1 MSTPIKE
8 LLHNEINQ
16 ILKEKDHRVIFRKT
30 NIIPDDEDLFQELKT
45 YVNYEKIPHK
55 SVLGIDIYQYSSG
68 YGVLEQSLI
77 PFLLHR
83 FMEVAIE
90 QCFVNHRYIFQK
102 YDPKRIRDHFIST
115 GDGGFFIFDT
125 PLHSLLFA
133 INLAVV
139 LRVYNAFH
147 FYPKLRR
154 IIGSINLRY
163 AITQD
168 NIYKFGNN
176 FFGRA
181 IINNARILQ
190 RDNLNR
196 CLIDQNVNKWFL
208 VNIGGIENL
217 QVLTMTEVS
226 NIEEFLND
234 YDCNVLDEYP
244 DEIFGIIEKRT
255 YGIINSDILKIGIIQ
270 SKSTELNIYLLH
282 LQVALKLINDDD
294 PKQTKVFT
302 ISLGNLNTTG
312 I

>member
-1 MSTPIKE
+1 MSLPIKE
-8 LLHNEINQ
+8 LSYDEINEILIQ
-16 ILKEKDHRVIFRKT
+16 KDHRVIFRKT
-30 NIIPDDEDLFQELKT
+30 NIIPDDEDLFQELNT
-45 YVNYEKIPHK
+45 YVDYDNIPHK
-55 SVLGIDIYQYSSG
+55 SVLGIDIYQYSTG
-68 YGVLEQSLI
+68 YSVLEQTMI
-77 PFLLHR
+77 PFLFRR
-83 FMEVAIE
+83 FMETAIE

-102 YDPKRIRDHFIST
+102 YDKKRINDHFIST

-133 INLAVV
+133 INFAIV

-154 IIGSINLRY
+154 IIGSINMRY
-163 AITQD
+163 AITYD
-168 NIYKFGNN
+168 NIYKFGDNY
-176 FFGRA
+176 FGRA

-196 CLIDQNVNKWFL
+196 CLFDQNVNKWFL
-208 VNIGGIENL
+208 VNLGGIENL
-217 QVLTMTEVS
+217 QVITMTEIS

-234 YDCNVLDEYP
+234 YDCSVLDDYP

-255 YGIINSDILKIGIIQ
+255 YGIINSDILKIGFIQ

-294 PKQTKVFT
+294 PDQTKVFT

>member
-1 MSTPIKE
+1 MSLPIKE
-8 LLHNEINQ
+8 LSYDEINKVL
-16 ILKEKDHRVIFRKT
+16 IEKDHRVIFRKT
-30 NIIPDDEDLFQELKT
+30 NIIPDDEDLFEELNA
-45 YVNYEKIPHK
+45 YVDYDNIPHK
-55 SVLGIDIYQYSSG
+55 SVLGIDIYQYSTG
-68 YGVLEQSLI
+68 YSVLEQSLI
-77 PFLLHR
+77 PFLFRR
-83 FMEVAIE
+83 FMETAIE

-102 YDPKRIRDHFIST
+102 YDKKRINDHFIST

-133 INLAVV
+133 INFAIV

-163 AITQD
+163 AVTYD
-168 NIYKFGNN
+168 NIYKFGDNY
-176 FFGRA
+176 FGRA

-196 CLIDQNVNKWFL
+196 CLFDQNVNKWFL
-208 VNIGGIENL
+208 VNLGGIENL
-217 QVLTMTEVS
+217 QVITMTEIS

-234 YDCNVLDEYP
+234 YDCSILDDYP

-255 YGIINSDILKIGIIQ
+255 YGIINSDILKIGFIQ

-294 PKQTKVFT
+294 PDQTKVFT

>member
-1 MSTPIKE
+1 MSFSIKE
-8 LLHNEINQ
+8 LDYKEINR
-16 ILKEKDHRVIFRKT
+16 ILKEKDQRVVFNKT
-30 NIIPDDEDLFQELKT
+30 NIIPDDSDLLAELEA
-45 YVNYEKIPHK
+45 YVDYENTPFK
-55 SVLGIDIYQYSSG
+55 SVLGLDIYQYSSG
-68 YGVLEQSLI
+68 YSVFEQALI
-77 PFLLHR
+77 PFLFRR
-83 FMEVAIE
+83 FMEVAID

-102 YDPKRIRDHFIST
+102 YDPKKIREHFIST

-133 INLAVV
+133 INFAIV

-147 FYPKLRR
+147 FYPKLRS

-163 AITQD
+163 AITYD
-168 NIYKFGNN
+168 NIYKFGDNY
-176 FFGRA
+176 FGRA

-217 QVLTMTEVS
+217 QVITMTDIS

-234 YDCNVLDEYP
+234 YDCSVLDDYP

-255 YGIINSDILKIGIIQ
+255 YGIINSDILKIGFIK
-270 SKSTELNIYLLH
+270 SKSTELNIYLIH

-294 PKQTKVFT
+294 PEQTKVFT
-302 ISLGNLNTTG
+302 ISLGNLNASG

>member
-1 MSTPIKE
+1 MSLPIKE
-8 LLHNEINQ
+8 LNFDEINRF
-16 ILKEKDHRVIFRKT
+16 LLEKDHRVIFRKT
-30 NIIPDDEDLFQELKT
+30 NIIPDDEDLFDELKA
-45 YVNYEKIPHK
+45 YVDYDNIPPK
-55 SVLGIDIYQYSSG
+55 SVLGIDIYQYSTG

-77 PFLLHR
+77 PFLFSR
-83 FMEVAIE
+83 FMETAIE

-102 YDPKRIRDHFIST
+102 YNKQRIKDHFIST

-133 INLAVV
+133 INFAIV

-154 IIGSINLRY
+154 IIGSINMRY
-163 AITQD
+163 AITYD
-168 NIYKFGNN
+168 NIYKFGDN

-181 IINNARILQ
+181 IINCARILQ

-196 CLIDQNVNKWFL
+196 CLFDQNVNKWFL

-217 QVLTMTEVS
+217 QVITMSEIS
-226 NIEEFLND
+226 NIEEFLNG
-234 YDCNVLDEYP
+234 YDCTILDDYP

-255 YGIINSDILKIGIIQ
+255 YGIINSDILKIGFIQ

-294 PKQTKVFT
+294 PDQTKVFT

>member
-1 MSTPIKE
+1 MSLPIKE
-8 LLHNEINQ
+8 LSYEEINSF
-16 ILKEKDHRVIFRKT
+16 LKEKDHRVIFRKT
-30 NIIPDDEDLFQELKT
+30 NIIPDDEDLFQDLHT
-45 YVNYEKIPHK
+45 YVDYDNIPHK
-55 SVLGIDIYQYSSG
+55 SVLGVDIYQYSTG
-68 YGVLEQSLI
+68 YSVLEQSLI
-77 PFLLHR
+77 PFLFRR
-83 FMEVAIE
+83 FMETAIE

-102 YDPKRIRDHFIST
+102 YDAKRIKDHFIST

-133 INLAVV
+133 INFAIV

-163 AITQD
+163 AITYD
-168 NIYKFGNN
+168 NIYKFGDN

-196 CLIDQNVNKWFL
+196 CLFDQNVNKWFL

-217 QVLTMTEVS
+217 QVITMTEIS
-226 NIEEFLND
+226 NIEEFLKD
-234 YDCNVLDEYP
+234 YDCSILDDYP
-244 DEIFGIIEKRT
+244 DEVFGIIEKRT
-255 YGIINSDILKIGIIQ
+255 YGIINSDILKIGFIQ
-270 SKSTELNIYLLH
+270 SKYTELNIYLLH

-294 PKQTKVFT
+294 PDQTKVFT
-302 ISLGNLNTTG
+302 ISLGNLNTSG

>member
-1 MSTPIKE
+1 MSVPIKE
-8 LLHNEINQ
+8 LSYDEISN
-16 ILKEKDHRVIFRKT
+16 ILTEKDDRVIFRKT
-30 NIIPDDEDLFQELKT
+30 NIIPDDKDLYAELQT
-45 YVNYEKIPHK
+45 YINDKNVPLK
-55 SVLGIDIYQYSSG
+55 SVLGVDIYQYSTG
-68 YGVLEQSLI
+68 YGHFEQSLI
-77 PFLLHR
+77 PFLFRR
-83 FMEVAIE
+83 FMEVAIK
-90 QCFVNHRYIFQK
+90 QCFANHKYIFQK
-102 YDPKRIRDHFIST
+102 YDKEKINKYFIST

-133 INLAVV
+133 INMAII

-147 FYPKLRR
+147 FYPKLRS

-163 AITQD
+163 AITYD
-168 NIYKFGNN
+168 NIYKFGDN

-181 IINNARILQ
+181 IINCARILQ

-208 VNIGGIENL
+208 VNIGGLENL
-217 QVLTMTEVS
+217 QVITMTEIS
-226 NIEEFLND
+226 NIEEFLDD
-234 YDCNVLDEYP
+234 YDCNILDDYP

-255 YGIINSDILKIGIIQ
+255 YGIINSDILKIGIIK
-270 SKSTELNIYLLH
+270 SKNTELNIYLLH

-294 PKQTKVFT
+294 PEQTKVFT

>member
-1 MSTPIKE
+1 MSKPIKE
-8 LLHNEINQ
+8 LSYKHINQ

-30 NIIPDDEDLFQELKT
+30 NIIPDDEDLYKELT
-45 YVNYEKIPHK
+45 AYVDYDKIPNK
-55 SVLGIDIYQYSSG
+55 SVLGVDIYQYSTG

-77 PFLLHR
+77 PFLFSR
-83 FMEVAIE
+83 FMEIAIE

-125 PLHSLLFA
+125 PLHSMLFA
-133 INLAVV
+133 INFAII

-163 AITQD
+163 AITHD
-168 NIYKFGNN
+168 NVYKFGDN

-181 IINNARILQ
+181 IINCARILQ

-226 NIEEFLND
+226 NIQEFLND
-234 YDCNVLDEYP
+234 YDVSILDDSP

-294 PKQTKVFT
+294 PDQTKVFT

>member
-1 MSTPIKE
+1 MSLPIKE
-8 LLHNEINQ
+8 LSYDEINK
-16 ILKEKDHRVIFRKT
+16 ILTEKDHRVIFRKT
-30 NIIPDDEDLFQELKT
+30 NIIPDDEDLFQDLNT
-45 YVNYEKIPHK
+45 YVDYENIPHK
-55 SVLGIDIYQYSSG
+55 SVLGIDIYQYSTG
-68 YGVLEQSLI
+68 YSVLEQSLI
-77 PFLLHR
+77 PFLFRR
-83 FMEVAIE
+83 FMETAIE

-102 YDPKRIRDHFIST
+102 YDKNRINNHFIST

-133 INLAVV
+133 INFAIV

-154 IIGSINLRY
+154 IIGSINMRY
-163 AITQD
+163 AITYD
-168 NIYKFGNN
+168 NIYKFGDNY
-176 FFGRA
+176 FGRA

-196 CLIDQNVNKWFL
+196 CLFDQNVNKWFL

-217 QVLTMTEVS
+217 QVITMTEIS

-234 YDCNVLDEYP
+234 YDCSILDDYP

-255 YGIINSDILKIGIIQ
+255 YGIINSDILKIGFIQ

-294 PKQTKVFT
+294 PDQTKVFT

>member
-1 MSTPIKE
+1 MSAPIKE
-8 LLHNEINQ
+8 LSYEEISE

-30 NIIPDDEDLFQELKT
+30 NIIPDDEDLFKDLT
-45 YVNYEKIPHK
+45 SYVNYNNIPQK
-55 SVLGIDIYQYSSG
+55 SVLGIDIYQYSTG
-68 YGVLEQSLI
+68 YSELEQSLI
-77 PFLLHR
+77 PYLFRR
-83 FMEVAIE
+83 FMETAIE

-102 YDPKRIRDHFIST
+102 YDKQRINDHFIST

-133 INLAVV
+133 INFAIV

-154 IIGSINLRY
+154 IIGSINMRY
-163 AITQD
+163 AITYD

-208 VNIGGIENL
+208 VNIGGLENL
-217 QVLTMTEVS
+217 QVLTMTEIS

-234 YDCNVLDEYP
+234 YDCSVLDDYP

-294 PKQTKVFT
+294 PDQTKVFT

>member
-1 MSTPIKE
+1 MSVPIKE
-8 LLHNEINQ
+8 LNYDEIKN
-16 ILKEKDHRVIFRKT
+16 ILQEKDHRVIFRKT
-30 NIIPDDEDLFQELKT
+30 NIIPDDEDLYEDLKA
-45 YVNYEKIPHK
+45 YINNDNIPHK
-55 SVLGIDIYQYSSG
+55 SVLGLDIYQYSTG
-68 YGVLEQSLI
+68 YGELEQALI
-77 PFLLHR
+77 PFLFRR
-83 FMEVAIE
+83 FMETTIR
-90 QCFVNHRYIFQK
+90 QCFTNHKYIFQK
-102 YDPKRIRDHFIST
+102 YTPQRIRDHFIST

-125 PLHSLLFA
+125 PLHSLVFAMNFA
-133 INLAVV
+133 IV
-139 LRVYNAFH
+139 LRVFNAFH

-163 AITQD
+163 AITYD

-208 VNIGGIENL
+208 VNIGGLENL
-217 QVLTMTEVS
+217 QVITMTEIS
-226 NIEEFLND
+226 NIQDFLDD
-234 YDCNVLDEYP
+234 YDCSILDENP

-255 YGIINSDILKIGIIQ
+255 YGIINSDILKIGKIQ

-282 LQVALKLINDDD
+282 LQVSLKLVNDDD
-294 PKQTKVFT
+294 PEQTKVFT
-302 ISLGNLNTTG
+302 ISLGNLNTAG

>member
-1 MSTPIKE
+1 MSVPIKE
-8 LLHNEINQ
+8 LNYDEISK
-16 ILKEKDHRVIFRKT
+16 ILQEKDNRVIFRKT
-30 NIIPDDEDLFQELKT
+30 NIIPDDEDLFKELNA
-45 YVNYEKIPHK
+45 YVDNEHIPHK
-55 SVLGIDIYQYSSG
+55 SVLGIDIYQYSTG
-68 YGVLEQSLI
+68 YSHLEQSLI
-77 PFLLHR
+77 PFLFRR
-83 FMEVAIE
+83 FMETAIE

-102 YDPKRIRDHFIST
+102 YDKERINNHFIST

-133 INLAVV
+133 INFAVV

-154 IIGSINLRY
+154 IIGSINMRY
-163 AITQD
+163 AITYD
-168 NIYKFGNN
+168 NIYKFGDNY
-176 FFGRA
+176 FGRA

-196 CLIDQNVNKWFL
+196 CLFDQNVNKWFL
-208 VNIGGIENL
+208 VNVGGIENL
-217 QVLTMTEVS
+217 QVITMTEIS
-226 NIEEFLND
+226 NIEEFLNN
-234 YDCNVLDEYP
+234 YDCSFLDDYP

-255 YGIINSDILKIGIIQ
+255 YGIINSDILKIGFIQ

-282 LQVALKLINDDD
+282 LQVALKLVNDDD
-294 PKQTKVFT
+294 PDQSKVFT

>member
-1 MSTPIKE
+1 MSVPIKE
-8 LLHNEINQ
+8 LSYVEISS
-16 ILKEKDHRVIFRKT
+16 ILKEKDSRVIFRKT
-30 NIIPDDEDLFQELKT
+30 NIIPDDEDLFAELQA
-45 YVNYEKIPHK
+45 YVNDKNIPLK
-55 SVLGIDIYQYSSG
+55 SVLGVDIYQYSTG
-68 YGVLEQSLI
+68 YSHFEQSLI
-77 PFLLHR
+77 PFLLRR

-90 QCFVNHRYIFQK
+90 QCFANHKYIFQK
-102 YDPKRIRDHFIST
+102 YDKEKINKHFIST

-133 INLAVV
+133 INMAII

-147 FYPKLRR
+147 FYPKLRS

-163 AITQD
+163 AITYD
-168 NIYKFGNN
+168 NIYKFGDN

-181 IINNARILQ
+181 IINCARILQ

-208 VNIGGIENL
+208 VNIGGLENL
-217 QVLTMTEVS
+217 QVITMTEIS
-226 NIEEFLND
+226 NIEEFLDD
-234 YDCNVLDEYP
+234 YDCDILDDYP

-255 YGIINSDILKIGIIQ
+255 YGIINSDILKIGIIK
-270 SKSTELNIYLLH
+270 SKNTELNIYLLH

-294 PKQTKVFT
+294 PEQTKVFT

>member
-1 MSTPIKE
+1 MSFPIKE
-8 LLHNEINQ
+8 LSYNEIND

-30 NIIPDDEDLFQELKT
+30 NIIPDDEDLFQDLNS
-45 YVNYEKIPHK
+45 YVDYENIPFK
-55 SVLGIDIYQYSSG
+55 SVLGVDIYQYSTG
-68 YGVLEQSLI
+68 YSVLEQSLI
-77 PFLLHR
+77 PFLFRR
-83 FMEVAIE
+83 FMETAIE

-102 YDPKRIRDHFIST
+102 YDKKRINDHFIST

-125 PLHSLLFA
+125 PLHSMLFA
-133 INLAVV
+133 INFAIV

-163 AITQD
+163 AITYD
-168 NIYKFGNN
+168 NIYKFGDNY
-176 FFGRA
+176 FGRA
-181 IINNARILQ
+181 IINCARILQ

-196 CLIDQNVNKWFL
+196 CLFDQNVNKWFL
-208 VNIGGIENL
+208 VNLGGIENL
-217 QVLTMTEVS
+217 QVITMTEIS

-234 YDCNVLDEYP
+234 YDCSILDDYP

-270 SKSTELNIYLLH
+270 SKSTQLNIYLLH
-282 LQVALKLINDDD
+282 LQVALKLVNDDD
-294 PKQTKVFT
+294 PDQTKVFT

>member
-1 MSTPIKE
+1 MSVPIKE
-8 LLHNEINQ
+8 LSYDEISS
-16 ILKEKDHRVIFRKT
+16 ILKEKDNRVIFRKT
-30 NIIPDDEDLFQELKT
+30 NIIPDDEDLFAELQT
-45 YVNYEKIPHK
+45 YVNDKNIPHK
-55 SVLGIDIYQYSSG
+55 SVLGVDIYQYSTG
-68 YGVLEQSLI
+68 YSHFEQALI
-77 PFLLHR
+77 PFLFRR
-83 FMEVAIE
+83 FMEVAIK
-90 QCFVNHRYIFQK
+90 QCFANHKYIFQK
-102 YDPKRIRDHFIST
+102 YDQEKINKHFIST

-133 INLAVV
+133 INMAII

-147 FYPKLRR
+147 FYPKLRS

-163 AITQD
+163 AITHD
-168 NIYKFGNN
+168 NIYKFGDN

-181 IINNARILQ
+181 IINCARILQ

-208 VNIGGIENL
+208 VNIGGLENL
-217 QVLTMTEVS
+217 QVITMTEIS
-226 NIEEFLND
+226 NIEEFLGD
-234 YDCNVLDEYP
+234 YDCNILDDYP

-255 YGIINSDILKIGIIQ
+255 YGIINSDILKIGIIK
-270 SKSTELNIYLLH
+270 SKNTELNIYLLH

-294 PKQTKVFT
+294 PEQTKVFT

>member
-1 MSTPIKE
+1 MNNPIKE
-8 LLHNEINQ
+8 LSYEQINR
-16 ILKEKDHRVIFRKT
+16 ILNEKDHRVIFRKT
-30 NIIPDDEDLFQELKT
+30 NIIPEDEDLFQELSA
-45 YVNYEKIPHK
+45 YVDYDRIPHK
-55 SVLGIDIYQYSSG
+55 SVLGIDIYQYSTG
-68 YGVLEQSLI
+68 YSVLEQSLI
-77 PFLLHR
+77 PFLFSR
-83 FMEVAIE
+83 FMEIAIE

-102 YDPKRIRDHFIST
+102 YNPKRIHDHFIST

-125 PLHSLLFA
+125 PLHSMLFA
-133 INLAVV
+133 INFAII

-163 AITQD
+163 AITHD
-168 NIYKFGNN
+168 NVYKFGNN

-181 IINNARILQ
+181 IINCARILQ

-226 NIEEFLND
+226 NIQEFLND
-234 YDCNVLDEYP
+234 YDVSILDDSP

-294 PKQTKVFT
+294 PEQTKVFT

>member
-1 MSTPIKE
+1 MTLPIKE
-8 LLHNEINQ
+8 LSYEAINEF
-16 ILKEKDHRVIFRKT
+16 LKEKDHRVIFRKT
-30 NIIPDDEDLFQELKT
+30 NIIPDDEDLFKELNV
-45 YVNYEKIPHK
+45 YVDNENIPLK
-55 SVLGIDIYQYSSG
+55 SVLGVDIYQYSTG

-77 PFLLHR
+77 PFLFRR
-83 FMEVAIE
+83 FMETAIE

-102 YDPKRIRDHFIST
+102 YNPKRIHDHFIST

-133 INLAVV
+133 INFAIV

-163 AITQD
+163 AITYD
-168 NIYKFGNN
+168 KIYKFGDN

-196 CLIDQNVNKWFL
+196 CLFDQNVNKWFL
-208 VNIGGIENL
+208 VNIGGVENL
-217 QVLTMTEVS
+217 QVITMTEIS
-226 NIEEFLND
+226 NIEEFLYD
-234 YDCNVLDEYP
+234 YDCSILDDYP

-294 PKQTKVFT
+294 PDQTKVFT
-302 ISLGNLNTTG
+302 ISLGNLNTSG